1 VGRDELDLKVT
12 AEPGAPGTRPA
23 RRGISLSRDDQVLA
37 ALLVAVP
44 ATLAAAR
51 LGAPEPVQFFLSVVA
66 VVPLAGFIGSST
78 EALADRVGARTG
90 GLLNATF
97 GNTPDLL
104 IGIFGVQRNL
114 IPLVKATLI
123 GALISN
129 SALIMGLCCL
139 LAGLRHGRPRFRRL
153 EAGHHSVLMLLTLAA
168 ILFPSAGSIV
178 ACGGNRCSDPGL
190 QASIQR
196 ASDGIAVALLLGY
209 VAYVVFGI
217 FGLERLTRGRGESP
231 EARVIAER
239 AVGKAGG
246 WPLWFSVAVLAG
258 SALLLIPVTDI
269 LTGTVTS
276 VTHVLGWSTVF
287 VGIVVVANAG
297 NVAEAYAA
305 IRLAI
310 QRPAAPE
317 PGSDSGL
324 DLALGIASASS
335 IQIAAFV
342 APLIVIYSLFV
353 RPMTLVFSTVEV
365 AMLGL
370 LVLLFSFVAHDG
382 ESNWLEGFQLLVLYA
397 MAAVIFYTLP
407 PAVFGG

>member
-1 VGRDELDLKVT
+1 
-12 AEPGAPGTRPA
+12 
-23 RRGISLSRDDQVLA
+23 
-37 ALLVAVP
+37 
-44 ATLAAAR
+44 
-51 LGAPEPVQFFLSVVA
+51 
-66 VVPLAGFIGSST
+66 
-78 EALADRVGARTG
+78 
-90 GLLNATF
+90 
-97 GNTPDLL
+97 
-104 IGIFGVQRNL
+104 
-114 IPLVKATLI
+114 
-123 GALISN
+123 
-129 SALIMGLCCL
+129 MGLCCL

-178 ACGGNRCSDPGL
+178 ACGGNRCSDPVL

-209 VAYVVFGI
+209 VAYVMFGI
-217 FGLERLTRGRGESP
+217 FGLERLAPDRGESR

-239 AVGKAGG
+239 AVDKAGR

-276 VTHVLGWSTVF
+276 VTEVLGWSTVF

-305 IRLAI
+305 IRLAL
-310 QRPAAPE
+310 QRPAAPG
-317 PGSDSGL
+317 PGGDSGL